1 MQHDLLG
8 KTKSMIIWL
17 YISRRKIWEVEAES
31 KKEIFDRGLRVQHDH
46 WFQHY
51 NVTELATSKYKKITV
66 KQNHIIFH
74 HIVAFSCI
82 QVQTGAHSNDSLTKE
97 NFK

>member
-51 NVTELATSKYKKITV
+51 NVTELATIWEDYRRVTFGKYKSVTELATIW
-66 KQNHIIFH
+66 
-74 HIVAFSCI
+74 
-82 QVQTGAHSNDSLTKE
+82 SLIPTLQCDWTSY
-97 NFK
+97 